1 MRITNF
7 NQKPADRIK
16 KINSY
21 LKENHGVQVTGFH
34 SRAKLQTVKEKAES
48 TLIKLRNTNR
58 KFNLDP
64 EYAKFLGVRDVIDVM
79 LSEGIYAESPAFES
93 MCNEVKSTVE
103 GLMDSG
109 YTVDEASKECMN
121 RFRKDSR
128 YAYDDEFV
136 LPIVLKAAKDYMEAC
151 SGMQEVATDMVQAPE
166 TDLNEYLLRELAK
179 EVGMELDNVDAIKA
193 IEEKIEMFAKV
204 SGKSRDAVVGF
215 LNGLEEDAV
224 AGGIQMFGKKV
235 SEQNKFTG
243 ARKDAIAQGKDEFE
257 VDGETYK
264 VTGDTSDEKKQPK
277 KESMFDDII
286 ADMINEEVEV
296 EQAEVVMAMR
306 ALSDD
311 VQEHIER
318 VGRMINED
326 LPAIVDQLV
335 AEFGTGIDAASE
347 GFIAE
352 IEPQH
357 HPAGAV
363 TNQGHSSCRRLKRQG
378 RDLIMHAIQQAFPA
392 KGPAGEHP
400 IHTAGWDHLHVSTVL
415 RSNPRRHGRIGLV
428 CDQKSP
434 EDHHRLRGCSS
445 HHHKSIRSSHH
456 QGTCMADR

>member
-103 GLMDSG
+103 SLMDGG
-109 YTVDEASKECMN
+109 YTVDEASAECMN

-193 IEEKIEMFAKV
+193 IEEKLEMFAQV

-215 LNGLEEDAV
+215 LNDLEEDAV

-243 ARKDAIAQGKDEFE
+243 ARKDAIAQGKEEFE

-286 ADMINEEVEV
+286 SDMINEEVEV

-311 VQEHIER
+311 VQDHIER

-326 LPAIVDQLV
+326 LPAIVDQLN
-335 AEFGTGIDAASE
+335 AEFGAQSGAQVKQGAEQALASVLDANKAGKDALDQIIGTLTGVDTMVDPGMDAGIDAGMGME
-347 GFIAE
+347 D
-352 IEPQH
+352 
-357 HPAGAV
+357 PAGMEEPAD
-363 TNQGHSSCRRLKRQG
+363 NIPAAAGPEEEPLG
-378 RDLIMHAIQQAFPA
+378 RAPVDA
-392 KGPAGEHP
+392 
-400 IHTAGWDHLHVSTVL
+400 
-415 RSNPRRHGRIGLV
+415 
-428 CDQKSP
+428 P
-434 EDHHRLRGCSS
+434 EV
-445 HHHKSIRSSHH
+445 
-456 QGTCMADR
+456 

>member
-103 GLMDSG
+103 GLMDGG
-109 YTVDEASKECMN
+109 YTVDEASAECMN

-193 IEEKIEMFAKV
+193 IEEKLEMFAQV

-215 LNGLEEDAV
+215 LNDLEEDAV

-243 ARKDAIAQGKDEFE
+243 ARKDAIAQGKEEFE

-286 ADMINEEVEV
+286 SDMINEEVEV

-311 VQEHIER
+311 VQDHIER

-326 LPAIVDQLV
+326 LPAIVDQLI
-335 AEFGTGIDAASE
+335 AEFGAQSGAQVKQGAEQALASVLDANKAGKDALDQIIGTLTGVDTMVDPGMDAGMDAGMGME
-347 GFIAE
+347 D
-352 IEPQH
+352 
-357 HPAGAV
+357 PAGMEEPAD
-363 TNQGHSSCRRLKRQG
+363 NIPAAAGPEEEPLG
-378 RDLIMHAIQQAFPA
+378 RAPVDA
-392 KGPAGEHP
+392 
-400 IHTAGWDHLHVSTVL
+400 
-415 RSNPRRHGRIGLV
+415 
-428 CDQKSP
+428 P
-434 EDHHRLRGCSS
+434 EV
-445 HHHKSIRSSHH
+445 
-456 QGTCMADR
+456 

>member
-1 MRITNF
+1 LINTNNNLTLSGNKMRITNF

-103 GLMDSG
+103 GLMDGG
-109 YTVDEASKECMN
+109 YTVDEASAECMN

-193 IEEKIEMFAKV
+193 IEEKLEMFAQV

-215 LNGLEEDAV
+215 LNDLEEDAV

-243 ARKDAIAQGKDEFE
+243 ARKDAIAQGKEEFE

-286 ADMINEEVEV
+286 SDMINEEVEV

-311 VQEHIER
+311 VQDHIER

-326 LPAIVDQLV
+326 LPAIVDQLI
-335 AEFGTGIDAASE
+335 AEFGAQSGAQVKQGAEQALASVLDANKAGKDALDQIIGTLTGVDTMVDPGMDAGMDAGMGME
-347 GFIAE
+347 D
-352 IEPQH
+352 
-357 HPAGAV
+357 PAGMEEPAD
-363 TNQGHSSCRRLKRQG
+363 NIPAAAGPEEEPLG
-378 RDLIMHAIQQAFPA
+378 RAPVDA
-392 KGPAGEHP
+392 
-400 IHTAGWDHLHVSTVL
+400 
-415 RSNPRRHGRIGLV
+415 
-428 CDQKSP
+428 P
-434 EDHHRLRGCSS
+434 EV
-445 HHHKSIRSSHH
+445 
-456 QGTCMADR
+456 